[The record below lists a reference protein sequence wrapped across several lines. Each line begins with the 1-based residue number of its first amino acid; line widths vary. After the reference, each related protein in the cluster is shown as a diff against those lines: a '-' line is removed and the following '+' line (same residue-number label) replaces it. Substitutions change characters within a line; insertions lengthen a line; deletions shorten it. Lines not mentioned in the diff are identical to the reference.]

1 MKMELKSETDSL
13 NRKIEGLEKN
23 IQRKNK
29 EIKEK
34 DNFITQYLIQ
44 KVKDQNN
51 VNQIVQE
58 IEKFFIETS

>member
-1 MKMELKSETDSL
+1 MELKSETDSL
-13 NRKIEGLEKN
+13 NRKIEGLQKN

>member
-51 VNQIVQE
+51 VNLIVQE
-58 IEKFFIETS
+58 IEKFFIETA

>member
-1 MKMELKSETDSL
+1 MELKSETDSL
-13 NRKIEGLEKN
+13 NRKIEGLQKN

-51 VNQIVQE
+51 VNLIVQE
-58 IEKFFIETS
+58 IEKFFIETA

>member
-1 MKMELKSETDSL
+1 MELKAETDSL

-44 KVKDQNN
+44 KVKDQTN
-51 VNQIVQE
+51 VNQIVQ
-58 IEKFFIETS
+58 

>member
-13 NRKIEGLEKN
+13 NRKIEALQKN

-34 DNFITQYLIQ
+34 DNFITHYLIQ
-44 KVKDQNN
+44 KIKGEAQVSK
-51 VNQIVQE
+51 IVQE
-58 IEKFFIETS
+58 IDKYFNEV